1 MKKKGILIFVVLLIS
16 VAAIFFANEMQKK
29 LVSNEVAS
37 KTESTVL
44 QGNLKENTDENSK
57 NDDNVNTQNTGKAS
71 NSEVKNEETKDAS
84 KTAQQN
90 NSSKVNEASKQS
102 TSKTVAPKSSSTN
115 TAAVTS
121 TSTSTNASQTPN
133 NGTNANQSSL
143 QPNFIVRDARNNN
156 ILASKHIEF
165 NGETVADITKQ
176 NVDCKVKSGDY
187 FYEIAGLKER
197 SDGPLSGW
205 CYFIDGSKPGIGAGS
220 YVPKKDDIIEWKFL
234 KDGVN
239 N

>member
-16 VAAIFFANEMQKK
+16 LAAIFFANGMQKK

-44 QGNLKENTDENSK
+44 NGDLKENTNEDSK
-57 NDDNVNTQNTGKAS
+57 KDDNINTQNTDKAI
-71 NSEVKNEETKDAS
+71 NSEIKNEDSKDAS

-90 NSSKVNEASKQS
+90 SSNKVNETSKKN
-102 TSKTVAPKSSSTN
+102 TSKTVAPKSSNTN
-115 TAAVTS
+115 TAA
-121 TSTSTNASQTPN
+121 STNASQTSN
-133 NGTNANQSSL
+133 SGTNPNQSSSL

-156 ILASKHIEF
+156 ILVSKHIEF
-165 NGETVADITKQ
+165 NGGTVADITKR
-176 NVDCKVKSGDY
+176 NVEYKVKSGDY
-187 FYEIAGLKER
+187 FYEIAGIKER

-205 CYFIDGSKPGIGAGS
+205 CYFINGSKPGIGAGN
-220 YVPKKDDIIEWKFL
+220 YVLKKDDTIEWKFL

>member
-37 KTESTVL
+37 KTESKAL
-44 QGNLKENTDENSK
+44 QGGLKENTK
-57 NDDNVNTQNTGKAS
+57 DDNVNTQNTEKAS
-71 NSEVKNEETKDAS
+71 DSEMKNEETKDAS
-84 KTAQQN
+84 KTAEQ
-90 NSSKVNEASKQS
+90 NSSNKVNETSKQN
-102 TSKTVAPKSSSTN
+102 TSKTSTPKSSSTN
-115 TAAVTS
+115 TAASTS
-121 TSTSTNASQTPN
+121 TSTSTNASQTSNGVTNPN
-133 NGTNANQSSL
+133 QGSL
-143 QPNFIVRDARNNN
+143 KPNFFVRDARNNN
-156 ILASKHIEF
+156 VLVSKHIDF

-176 NVDCKVKSGDY
+176 NVECKVKSGDY

-205 CYFIDGSKPGIGAGS
+205 CYFINGSKPGIGSGS
-220 YVPKKDDIIEWKFL
+220 YALKKDDIIEWKFL